1 MAYHYFSDQTSNT
14 AVTPNFI
21 INAEHKPGHYNVLA
35 DSLSCF
41 SFQELRRLC
50 PAANIDPILSPP
62 FHELRM
68 DQATV

>member
-35 DSLSCF
+35 DSLSFPLSGIQRPTPRSECG
-41 SFQELRRLC
+41 SHTEPTLSKLRL
-50 PAANIDPILSPP
+50 D
-62 FHELRM
+62 
-68 DQATV
+68 